1 VAQLML
7 LALVLYWGS
16 VALLGWVYVAY
27 PLLALVYG
35 RIKPVRIA
43 EQSAWPALVS
53 VGLAVHDGAG
63 QIGER
68 VADILA
74 QSTPFALEVIVAS
87 DGSDDE
93 TARIIAATSAIDP
106 RVRLLELPRSGQS
119 AAQAAI
125 FTAARGDVVILTDLE
140 TRFAPGCL
148 EALVGPMRDPQV
160 GCSTGVLRW
169 RFDEATATARHE
181 GLYWRYEQAVRR
193 WENRAGW
200 LTAATGALLAVRRS
214 LYRPVPAHASL
225 DQMLP
230 LIARDNAQRVVI
242 ARSAIGSDRGTVGL
256 REQFLS
262 RMRIAT
268 QGIEANLRMSLRIT
282 PWRRPGSFLA
292 LWSHKLL
299 RWATPYL
306 ALLAALDGSY
316 LALGGESVLY
326 WLLAALAVIGAVL
339 AVIGFV
345 ATKLRRPLPLP
356 IPLASFALTVAVVN
370 AAFALAW
377 LNVLSRRPIS
387 AWENGGTHIA
397 EESAS

>member
-1 VAQLML
+1 MMAVW
-7 LALVLYWGS
+7 LVLFWLSIGLI
-16 VALLGWVYVAY
+16 AWVYFAY
-27 PLLALVYG
+27 PAMAMIYG
-35 RIKPVRIA
+35 RIRPVRIT
-43 EQSAWPALVS
+43 EQSDWPALVT
-53 VGLAVHDGAG
+53 VALAVHDGAD

-74 QSTPFALEVIVAS
+74 QATPFALEVIVAS
-87 DGSDDE
+87 DGSADQ
-93 TARIIAATSAIDP
+93 TTRIVERASAADA
-106 RVRLLELPRSGQS
+106 RVRLLKLDRSGQS

-125 FTAARGDVVILTDLE
+125 FGAARGDVVVLTDLE

-148 EALVGPMRDPQV
+148 EALVGPLRDPSV

-169 RFDEATATARHE
+169 RYNVTSDTARHE
-181 GLYWRYEQAVRR
+181 GLYWRYEQIVRR

-214 LYRPVPAHASL
+214 LYRPVPTHASL

-242 ARSAIGSDRGTVGL
+242 ARSAIGSDRGTAGL
-256 REQFLS
+256 DEQFIS

-306 ALLAALDGSY
+306 GALAALVGVF
-316 LALGGESVLY
+316 LALNGESALY
-326 WLLAALAVIGAVL
+326 WLPAVLAVVGVLLAVIGL
-339 AVIGFV
+339 AARRVG
-345 ATKLRRPLPLP
+345 RPLPL
-356 IPLASFALTVAVVN
+356 AGFALTIAAVN

-377 LNVLSRRPIS
+377 LNVLFRRPVS
-387 AWENGGTHIA
+387 AWEQRGATAA
-397 EESAS
+397 EGAARATLNS